1 MADTPNID
9 ELREACGSD
18 ELSHVFTFL
27 QSQDIT
33 EDEGFLIRMG
43 DDSTQLRAKLEK
55 RNDTIDE
62 AFSFGPDN
70 EVAKAGEDCLVES
83 QVRDHRRLDLMAQ
96 LLLLT
101 HEGIEEKKAHIEKI
115 KAIQAQKR
123 VRRCPDPEY
132 ARKMIVAIDAVRVR
146 GDSVGGVVTCI
157 GLGSPVFDKL
167 DAELDKTSVSIP
179 ATKGFKFGS
188 VFAGISSSLEVYQH
202 AYH

>member
-33 EDEGFLIRMG
+33 EDECFLIRIG
-43 DDSTQLRAKLEK
+43 DDSTQLRAKLDK

-83 QVRDHRRLDLMAQ
+83 QVRDHRRFDLMAQ

-101 HEGIEEKKAHIEKI
+101 REGIEEKKAHIEKI
-115 KAIQAQKR
+115 KAIRAQKR
-123 VRRCPDPEY
+123 VRR
-132 ARKMIVAIDAVRVR
+132 
-146 GDSVGGVVTCI
+146 S
-157 GLGSPVFDKL
+157 
-167 DAELDKTSVSIP
+167 
-179 ATKGFKFGS
+179 
-188 VFAGISSSLEVYQH
+188 
-202 AYH
+202 